1 MGERVLIFGA
11 NGQVGT
17 SLLKYPPADYEIV
30 AHDRSKFDLI
40 DAPAVERFI
49 RAVDPKCVI
58 NAAAYTDVDGAEDVL
73 NKHRCWHANVQFP
86 AQLAKLSSSL
96 GFHLVHYSTDYV
108 FDGFDGFT
116 GKYVEKSDK
125 YPVNFYGSTKSDGED
140 EIMSHTSSYTIY
152 RVSAVYSAGNKNFHA
167 AILRAAATKDRLEV
181 VDDQFTVPTSSDW
194 IAKKT
199 WERLKLDSGLN
210 HLVPRANYGD
220 GFYEFAKCIKLA
232 YNLPTEIV
240 PSKLANLNR
249 PAKRPLNTQMTS
261 LNILQSESWQ
271 EVYEKFLIE
280 NNLP

>member
-1 MGERVLIFGA
+1 MGDRVLIFGA

-17 SLLKYPPADYEIV
+17 SLRKYAPDDYEV
-30 AHDRSKFDLI
+30 VTHDRSKFDLI

-73 NKHRCWHANVQFP
+73 NRHRCWHANVQFP

-116 GKYVEKSDK
+116 GKYVEQSDK

-152 RVSAVYSAGNKNFHA
+152 RVQAVYSAGNKNFHA
-167 AILRAAATKDRLEV
+167 AILRAAATKDKLEV
-181 VDDQFTVPTSSDW
+181 VDDQYTIPTSSDW

-210 HLVPRANYGD
+210 HLVPRANHGD
-220 GFYEFAKCIKLA
+220 SFYEFAKCIKLA

-240 PSKLANLNR
+240 PSKLANLNK
-249 PAKRPLNTQMTS
+249 PAKRPHNTQMTS
-261 LNILQSESWQ
+261 TNILQSETWQ
-271 EVYEKFLIE
+271 EVYEQFLIE
-280 NNLP
+280 SNLP

>member
-1 MGERVLIFGA
+1 MGDRVLIFGS

-17 SLLKYPPADYEIV
+17 SLQKYAPSDYEIV

-40 DAPAVERFI
+40 DSPAVERFI

-108 FDGFDGFT
+108 FDGFTDLT
-116 GKYVEKSDK
+116 GKYFEQSDK
-125 YPVNFYGSTKSDGED
+125 NPVNFYGSSKSDGED
-140 EIMSHTSSYTIY
+140 EVMLYTNSYTIY
-152 RVSAVYSAGNKNFHA
+152 RVQAVYSAGNKNFHA
-167 AILRAAATKDRLEV
+167 AILRAAATKDKLEV
-181 VDDQFTVPTSSDW
+181 VDDQFTIPTSSDW

-220 GFYEFAKCIKLA
+220 SFYEFAKCIKLA
-232 YNLPTEIV
+232 YNLSTEIV
-240 PSKLANLNR
+240 PSKLANLNK
-249 PAKRPLNTQMTS
+249 PAKRPRNTQMTS
-261 LNILQSESWQ
+261 TNILQSESWQ
-271 EVYEKFLIE
+271 EVYAQFLIE